1 MRIFYLEK
9 TGGYNFLLHQNYAF
23 EIFSDITSCL
33 FSRQIIIHQPCLCAI
48 LADPLLGIPKQL
60 CHKNLSNGQFHK
72 TKLLELFSNIFEF
85 KSSTSPNMLDKLCL
99 FIGCPTRGYFCTNP
113 NNALLWGKSCKRTI
127 RFSIKNLIPPKNVSH
142 LSSVQNPGWS
152 FDITNI

>member
-48 LADPLLGIPKQL
+48 LADPLWGIPKQL
-60 CHKNLSNGQFHK
+60 CHKNLSNGSVSQNK
-72 TKLLELFSNIFEF
+72 TTRVVFKSFEF

-99 FIGCPTRGYFCTNP
+99 FIGCPTRGYYSTNP
-113 NNALLWGKSCKRTI
+113 NNALLRGTSCKSTI
-127 RFSIKNLIPPKNVSH
+127 RFSIKNLIPPKNVSL

>member
-60 CHKNLSNGQFHK
+60 CHKNLSNGSVSQNK
-72 TKLLELFSNIFEF
+72 TTRVVFIFLNSNLQLPQTCWTRCVYLLVVQPGGIVV
-85 KSSTSPNMLDKLCL
+85 
-99 FIGCPTRGYFCTNP
+99 PTQTMHYYGENP
-113 NNALLWGKSCKRTI
+113 AKVPSILASRT
-127 RFSIKNLIPPKNVSH
+127 
-142 LSSVQNPGWS
+142 
-152 FDITNI
+152 